1 MKRLFG
7 EDKFEASKLKSHLK
21 MAQTRISLLKNKK
34 RNAIK
39 LQQRQI
45 ADLLRQGKDES
56 ARIKVENVIR
66 EDFMIE
72 ALDILELFCD
82 LIQTRIQL
90 IAESRTCPSDLKEAI
105 SSVLYAAP
113 RVEIAEFMVIRDQFA
128 KKFGKEFV
136 LSAMENRDFAV
147 NQRIMIKLSV
157 KVPEPYLCVHYL
169 KDIAEEHGIKLD
181 DDSYQ
186 NDIGPPPPQY
196 GGDMGGM
203 NGGGLGGGSGGG
215 MGYIEPP
222 LQPSLQMG
230 HQAMSSQQFHQ
241 PSLSQPPIQPM
252 SAQYPPPSDF
262 NQGPPPTIHDLT
274 HSGYNVDFTPGHRI
288 VPQTTTLPHLDDN
301 HRSNNYDLGGSST
314 TVEEPPAY
322 DFDDLQK
329 RFEALKRR
337 E

>member
-7 EDKFEASKLKSHLK
+7 EEKFEASKLKSHLK

-34 RNAIK
+34 KNSIK

-45 ADLLRQGKDES
+45 ADLLKQGKDES

-66 EDFMIE
+66 DDFVIE

-82 LIQTRIQL
+82 LIQARIQL
-90 IAESRTCPSDLKEAI
+90 IAESKTCPSDLKEAV

-113 RVEIAEFMVIRDQFA
+113 RVEIPEFMVIRDQFA

-136 LSAMENRDFAV
+136 VNAMENRDFAV

-169 KDIAEEHGIKLD
+169 KDIAEEYGIKLD
-181 DDSYQ
+181 EDNYQ
-186 NDIGPPPPQY
+186 NDLDTAPPPSNSQFPPSI
-196 GGDMGGM
+196 GGNGIMGF
-203 NGGGLGGGSGGG
+203 
-215 MGYIEPP
+215 EP
-222 LQPSLQMG
+222 LQPSLQMT
-230 HQAMSSQQFHQ
+230 HQAVTSQQFHQ
-241 PSLSQPPIQPM
+241 PSLSQPPISQF
-252 SAQYPPPSDF
+252 PPPSDF
-262 NQGPPPTIHDLT
+262 HHPPPSINDLT
-274 HSGYNVDFTPGHRI
+274 QGGYSVDFTPGHRL
-288 VPQTTTLPHLDDN
+288 VPPTETLPTLDNN
-301 HRSNNYDLGGSST
+301 HHPNTFQPVAVD
-314 TVEEPPAY
+314 EPPAY